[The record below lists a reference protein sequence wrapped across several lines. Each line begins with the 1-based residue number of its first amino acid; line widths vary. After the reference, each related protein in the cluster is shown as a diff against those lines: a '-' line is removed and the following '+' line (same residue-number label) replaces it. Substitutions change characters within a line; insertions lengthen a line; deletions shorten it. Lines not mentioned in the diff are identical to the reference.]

1 MKIARVTGTVVST
14 VKYEKYRGYKLLKVR
29 HLTLEGEMTGE
40 ELIALDAADAGIG
53 DIVLVNND
61 GGAAQMITGDKTL
74 IASDTICGVVDCY
87 TWQGKH
93 VAATR
98 GKGMNIGKVVGSV
111 VCTVKTPTL
120 EGIKLLVVRQIVN
133 GQEKGLIIACDGT
146 RQAGIGDVVYMIGRK
161 EAALMLDLKDPPPS
175 DITIAGIID
184 PETL

>member
-1 MKIARVTGTVVST
+1 
-14 VKYEKYRGYKLLKVR
+14 
-29 HLTLEGEMTGE
+29 
-40 ELIALDAADAGIG
+40 
-53 DIVLVNND
+53 
-61 GGAAQMITGDKTL
+61 
-74 IASDTICGVVDCY
+74 
-87 TWQGKH
+87 
-93 VAATR
+93 
-98 GKGMNIGKVVGSV
+98 MNIGKVVGSV

-146 RQAGIGDVVYMIGRK
+146 RQAIGDVVYMIGRK